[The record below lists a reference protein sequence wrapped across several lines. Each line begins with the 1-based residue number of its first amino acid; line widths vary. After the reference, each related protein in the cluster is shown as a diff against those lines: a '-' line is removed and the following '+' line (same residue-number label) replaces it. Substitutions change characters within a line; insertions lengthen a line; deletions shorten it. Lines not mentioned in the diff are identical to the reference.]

1 MIHVSDIHNPDIG
14 TYEYAVWGVRRRGNN
29 FMFMGLD
36 LAHVTVERST
46 GSRTLAHRAFDAL
59 FAGWSLHAIG
69 GGCVVVPR
77 GTPVIAGNSLS
88 AVVGQ
93 LSGAA
98 VHGCKPGTGWPL
110 RSSS

>member
-1 MIHVSDIHNPDIG
+1 MRIRGLGRPQ
-14 TYEYAVWGVRRRGNN
+14 EGNN

-36 LAHVTVERST
+36 LAHVTSARST
-46 GSRTLAHRAFDAL
+46 SGRTLAQRAFDAL

-77 GTPVIAGNSLS
+77 GTPVIAGDSLS

-98 VHGCKPGTGWPL
+98 VHGCKPGTGWPV
-110 RSSS
+110 RGAQ